1 MKIEEKIKDNFLY
14 DERVGPK
21 VVLHPGGHSENIKD
35 IIGKNIRY
43 KNLNKNLEKI
53 KSKKYNLLL
62 ENMPPYPWYFG
73 GAFFQHIFTD
83 SFEIKKF
90 CKETNTNICY
100 DTSHAIL
107 ECNKN
112 KQNFISFSKNLLD
125 ETQYFHISDGKNNSQ
140 EGIQIGFGD
149 INFEKFFK
157 LIKNKDVGF
166 IPEIWNGHL
175 NSGEGFKIALKSIEK
190 ILKKI
195 STSGHKH

>member
-1 MKIEEKIKDNFLY
+1 MKKYISHLFCNASSTNNFLY

-21 VVLHPGGHSENIKD
+21 VVLHPGGHSKNIKD

-90 CKETNTNICY
+90 CKETNTNVI
-100 DTSHAIL
+100 
-107 ECNKN
+107 K
-112 KQNFISFSKNLLD
+112 
-125 ETQYFHISDGKNNSQ
+125 
-140 EGIQIGFGD
+140 
-149 INFEKFFK
+149 IN
-157 LIKNKDVGF
+157 
-166 IPEIWNGHL
+166 
-175 NSGEGFKIALKSIEK
+175 K
-190 ILKKI
+190 ILLVFQKI
-195 STSGHKH
+195 Y